1 MVVPSTSVAETTPNY
16 LILSIINMSQLSIK
30 RINNEEVK
38 PVKSVEEDKDKRPV
52 AGASLFSEIYSNI
65 FFCAR
70 KKSGKTCA
78 IAHIIDKCATKETRI
93 IAFVATIYRDP
104 TWRAIEQMC
113 EKKGIE
119 FTAYT
124 SIKDTHTREDILQS
138 IVDVLKAE
146 HEARVNGGGEDTE
159 VSEPQDTSITAADCI
174 TTNDDP
180 DPKQKKPRKPKFKAP
195 QIIFVFDDLSG
206 ELKTPSLI
214 ELLKMHRHFKSKVII
229 SSQYWNDIASDG
241 RKQIDYVLLFKG
253 LSQSIP
259 KLKEI
264 YDNCDPPVTF
274 EVFLGIYRFC
284 TAEQFNFM
292 YITRAGEFRK
302 NFNYQI
308 NLPKELE
315 D

>member
-1 MVVPSTSVAETTPNY
+1 
-16 LILSIINMSQLSIK
+16 MSQLSIK
-30 RINNEEVK
+30 RINNEDVK
-38 PVKSVEEDKDKRPV
+38 PVKFVEEDKDKRPV
-52 AGASLFSEIYSNI
+52 AGASLFPEIYSNI

-93 IAFVATIYRDP
+93 IAFVATLHRDK
-104 TWRAIEQMC
+104 TWRAIEALCQ
-113 EKKGIE
+113 KKGID
-119 FTAYT
+119 FTGYT
-124 SIKDTHTREDILQS
+124 SIKDTTTGEDILGS
-138 IVDVLKAE
+138 IVNVLKE
-146 HEARVNGGGEDTE
+146 EVEARGSGEDAE
-159 VSEPQDTSITAADCI
+159 ASEPQAVVDCLTMDT
-174 TTNDDP
+174 DP

-206 ELKTPSLI
+206 ELKTPSLVQ
-214 ELLKMHRHFKSKVII
+214 LLKMNRHFLCKVLI
-229 SSQYWNDIASDG
+229 SSQYWNDIALEG

-253 LSQSIP
+253 LGQSIA

-264 YDNCDPPVTF
+264 YDNCDPPVSF
-274 EVFLGIYRFC
+274 EVFLDIYRFC

-292 YITRAGEFRK
+292 YITRSGEFRK
-302 NFNYQI
+302 NFTFQI

>member
-1 MVVPSTSVAETTPNY
+1 
-16 LILSIINMSQLSIK
+16 MSQLSIK
-30 RINNEEVK
+30 RINNEDVK
-38 PVKSVEEDKDKRPV
+38 PVESVEVDKDKRPV
-52 AGASLFSEIYSNI
+52 AGASLFPEIYSNI

-93 IAFVATIYRDP
+93 IAFVATIHRDP

-146 HEARVNGGGEDTE
+146 HEARLSGEDTE
-159 VSEPQDTSITAADCI
+159 PQNTIADLPTLGYEHDTIDI
-174 TTNDDP
+174 
-180 DPKQKKPRKPKFKAP
+180 KRQRKPRKPKFKAP

-229 SSQYWNDIASDG
+229 SSQYWNDIALDG

-253 LSQSIP
+253 LGQSIA

-264 YDNCDPPVTF
+264 YDNCDPPVSF
-274 EVFLGIYRFC
+274 EVFLDIYRFC

-292 YITRAGEFRK
+292 YITRSGEFRK
-302 NFNYQI
+302 NFTFQI
-308 NLPKELE
+308 GVPKELE

>member
-1 MVVPSTSVAETTPNY
+1 
-16 LILSIINMSQLSIK
+16 
-30 RINNEEVK
+30 
-38 PVKSVEEDKDKRPV
+38 VEEDKDKRPV
-52 AGASLFSEIYSNI
+52 AGASLFPEIYSNI

-93 IAFVATIYRDP
+93 IAFVGTLHRDK

-119 FTAYT
+119 FTGYT
-124 SIKDTHTREDILQS
+124 SIKDTQSREDILQS
-138 IVDVLKAE
+138 IVDVLKEEA
-146 HEARVNGGGEDTE
+146 EARKKGGEDAE
-159 VSEPQDTSITAADCI
+159 ASEPQAAVDCL
-174 TTNDDP
+174 TMDCDP

-206 ELKTPSLI
+206 ELKTPSFT
-214 ELLKMHRHFKSKVII
+214 ELLKFHRHFKSKVIV
-229 SSQYWNDIASDG
+229 SSQYWNDIAVEA
-241 RKQIDYVLLFKG
+241 RRQINYVLLYKG
-253 LSQSIP
+253 LSESP
-259 KLKEI
+259 AKLKEV
-264 YDNCDPPVTF
+264 YDNVGGMGVSFD
-274 EVFLGIYRFC
+274 VFIGIYRFC

-292 YITRAGEFRK
+292 YIGVDDVEFRK

-308 NLPKELE
+308 NLPKRHLE

>member
-1 MVVPSTSVAETTPNY
+1 
-16 LILSIINMSQLSIK
+16 MSQLSIK
-30 RINNEEVK
+30 RINNEDVK
-38 PVKSVEEDKDKRPV
+38 PVQFVEEDKDKRPV
-52 AGASLFSEIYSNI
+52 AGASIFPEIYSTI

-93 IAFVATIYRDP
+93 IAFVGTLHRDK

-124 SIKDTHTREDILQS
+124 SIKDTHSREDILQS

-146 HEARVNGGGEDTE
+146 HEARLNGGEDTGG
-159 VSEPQDTSITAADCI
+159 SEPQVVVDCLTMDT
-174 TTNDDP
+174 DP

-229 SSQYWNDIASDG
+229 SSQYWNDIALDG

-253 LSQSIP
+253 LGQSIA

-264 YDNCDPPVTF
+264 YDNCDPPVSF
-274 EVFLGIYRFC
+274 EVFLDIYRFC

-292 YITRAGEFRK
+292 YITRSGEFRK
-302 NFNYQI
+302 NFTFQI
-308 NLPKELE
+308 GIPKELE